1 MTAAMASSIRSI
13 DLVLSESTLAVS
25 AEKHLHQ
32 LVKGA
37 HPGANSGVCPAPL
50 LSVTSQSC
58 RVTVPWPRVT
68 KACDAT
74 THPPLASEEQGNGMG
89 GVEAWFRRIACN
101 VP

>member
-37 HPGANSGVCPAPL
+37 HPGANSGACPAPL

-74 THPPLASEEQGNGMG
+74 THPPLAQGEQGNGMAA
-89 GVEAWFRRIACN
+89 VEAWFRRIA
-101 VP
+101 